1 MPSHNPLQ
9 PSCKCS
15 WCILARWF
23 FDFKSFTSFRHLMTF
38 LQKPWGEKKNVFFS
52 WWSVFSFWSELFS
65 LLCSRIKNRGE
76 NFCQDNLSK
85 VPFFSN
91 CENVEKVKINKLFF
105 PCEKESFHEK
115 RRDFLTEKKCFKEN
129 YFFLREEN
137 IKIHAKTFFYVRKTK
152 CMYLFFYSTGFSPFF
167 FIIQSK

>member
-1 MPSHNPLQ
+1 MLQGFLSFLKGVEMMPSHNPLQ

-15 WCILARWF
+15 QCILARCF

-38 LQKPWGEKKNVFFS
+38 LQKPWGEKKNGFFS

-91 CENVEKVKINKLFF
+91 CENVEKVKINPLFFSMWERKFSWKEEGFFNWKKMFKGKLFF
-105 PCEKESFHEK
+105 
-115 RRDFLTEKKCFKEN
+115 FKG
-129 YFFLREEN
+129 
-137 IKIHAKTFFYVRKTK
+137 RK
-152 CMYLFFYSTGFSPFF
+152 Y
-167 FIIQSK
+167 

>member
-1 MPSHNPLQ
+1 MLQGFLSFLKRVEMMPSHNPLQ

-15 WCILARWF
+15 RCILARWF

-115 RRDFLTEKKCFKEN
+115 RRIFLTEKKMF
-129 YFFLREEN
+129 
-137 IKIHAKTFFYVRKTK
+137 
-152 CMYLFFYSTGFSPFF
+152 
-167 FIIQSK
+167 